1 MTRNSPPDVGQ
12 KIKALRAER
21 KLTLDG
27 LAKASGVSKSM
38 LSQIERGL
46 TNPTLATLWSLTQ
59 SLGIDISSL
68 LSEADVN
75 KGEEGPIVAVT
86 KSYQTP
92 EIQSADGKCTLRIL
106 GPIDMVSKT
115 EWYDMRLMGGGI
127 LESEGHGDGTME
139 HLTVLE
145 GALSVRTGHD
155 EQILEAG
162 DTARYE
168 ADIPHYI
175 ENKGAAEARALMV
188 VITPQ

>member
-1 MTRNSPPDVGQ
+1 MARNSPPDVGQ

-46 TNPTLATLWSLTQ
+46 TNPTLATIWSLTQ
-59 SLGIDISSL
+59 SLGIDISTL
-68 LSEADVN
+68 L
-75 KGEEGPIVAVT
+75 GEPDDSAANAPAFDIV

-106 GPIDMVSKT
+106 GPIDLVSRT
-115 EWYDMRLMGGGI
+115 EWYDMRLEGGGQ
-127 LESEGHGDGTME
+127 LNSDGHGSGTVE

-145 GALSVRTGHD
+145 GILWVKNGDSRK
-155 EQILEAG
+155 QLEAG

-168 ADIPHYI
+168 ADVPHVI
-175 ENKGAAEARALMV
+175 ENRSDAPARALMM
-188 VITPQ
+188 VITP

>member
-12 KIKALRAER
+12 KIKALRSER
-21 KLTLDG
+21 KLTLDQ

-46 TNPTLATLWSLTQ
+46 TNPTLGTLWSLTQ
-59 SLGIDISSL
+59 SLGIEIASL
-68 LSEADVN
+68 LNEAPQA
-75 KGEEGPIVAVT
+75 GPDERTVAVT

-115 EWYDMRLMGGGI
+115 EWYDMRLEGGGI

-139 HLTVLE
+139 HLTVLS
-145 GALSVRTGHD
+145 GTLGVRNGNN

-168 ADIPHYI
+168 ADIPHFI
-175 ENKGAAEARALMV
+175 ENKGKSEARALMV
-188 VITPQ
+188 VVSA